1 MLNAFLQ
8 SFSLKNTYR
17 VNAIL
22 YAIKQIPLI
31 GKLLP
36 DSLYS
41 VQGLKIFANVLAGIW
56 EVLTIFAGKF
66 LYLALMVVLPCAIWE
81 SLPYE
86 TLFLHILIPLT
97 ILGAFVNTYLF
108 NPTRDKYYAV
118 ILLRMNARDYAL
130 SDYGYSLLK
139 VLVGMLAATLAL
151 GLPSGLPLWICLL
164 FPFFVAGC

>member
-41 VQGLKIFANVLAGIW
+41 VQ
-56 EVLTIFAGKF
+56 
-66 LYLALMVVLPCAIWE
+66 
-81 SLPYE
+81 
-86 TLFLHILIPLT
+86 
-97 ILGAFVNTYLF
+97 
-108 NPTRDKYYAV
+108 
-118 ILLRMNARDYAL
+118 
-130 SDYGYSLLK
+130 
-139 VLVGMLAATLAL
+139 
-151 GLPSGLPLWICLL
+151 
-164 FPFFVAGC
+164 

>member
-56 EVLTIFAGKF
+56 EVLTI
-66 LYLALMVVLPCAIWE
+66 LPG
-81 SLPYE
+81 SSS
-86 TLFLHILIPLT
+86 IL
-97 ILGAFVNTYLF
+97 
-108 NPTRDKYYAV
+108 R
-118 ILLRMNARDYAL
+118 
-130 SDYGYSLLK
+130 
-139 VLVGMLAATLAL
+139 
-151 GLPSGLPLWICLL
+151 
-164 FPFFVAGC
+164 